1 MNQTHPR
8 CLQCEENPR
17 IMHERHEGLP
27 TYAPLCEECYLES
40 VKSPG
45 SQRVAYTP
53 RKRPISLP
61 VLVVTKTRFWALG
74 VVLASIPQIPLMYL
88 SGFSKVAFVQSV
100 LLVIFGPWMAAGFWL
115 NRRKP

>member
-8 CLQCEENPR
+8 CALCGENPR

-45 SQRVAYTP
+45 AQRVGYVP
-53 RKRPISLP
+53 KRPISLP
-61 VLVVTKTRFWALG
+61 ELVVTKTRFIALG
-74 VVLASIPQIPLMYL
+74 LAFTCIVQAPMMYL
-88 SGFSKVAFVQSV
+88 VGASGSALVQSIL
-100 LLVIFGPWMAAGFWL
+100 LLVFGPMAAAGFWL
-115 NRRKP
+115 SRRKR